1 MQILVVED
9 EAIIALYI
17 GMTLQEAGHEVVG
30 VASSLDDAVKLLDQK
45 IPDLALI
52 DINLGKDEDGVH
64 IARTLSSSWGVSSIF
79 VSAQDEK
86 ARRNMDAAIGWLKK
100 PFATKSLV
108 ESVEVAQRVQQGVI
122 PIRVPEGMD
131 LFVRAA

>member
-45 IPDLALI
+45 IPDIALI
-52 DINLGKDEDGVH
+52 DINLGKDE
-64 IARTLSSSWGVSSIF
+64 
-79 VSAQDEK
+79 E
-86 ARRNMDAAIGWLKK
+86 
-100 PFATKSLV
+100 
-108 ESVEVAQRVQQGVI
+108 
-122 PIRVPEGMD
+122 
-131 LFVRAA
+131 

>member
-9 EAIIALYI
+9 EAIIALCI
-17 GMTLQEAGHEVVG
+17 GLTLREAGHEVVG
-30 VASSLDDAVKLLDQK
+30 IASCLDDAIKLVGETT
-45 IPDLALI
+45 PDIALI

-64 IARTLSSSWGVSSIF
+64 VARTLLCDWGVASIF
-79 VSAQDEK
+79 VSAQAEE
-86 ARRNMDAAIGWLKK
+86 ALRNMDAAIGWLKK